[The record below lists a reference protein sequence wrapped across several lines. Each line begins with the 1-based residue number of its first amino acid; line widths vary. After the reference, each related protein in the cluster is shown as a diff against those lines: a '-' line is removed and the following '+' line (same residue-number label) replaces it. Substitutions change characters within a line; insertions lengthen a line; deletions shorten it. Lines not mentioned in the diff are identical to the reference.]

1 MARKMSNRITA
12 GLLALTLATTT
23 ALVGC
28 RTEKTKVAPNFSGYE
43 SIAELSTIECYYHN
57 VAKFSR
63 DADSGVFG
71 FMNHGYKKA
80 WFEYSGVVR
89 MGIDA
94 YKVTISEPD
103 ENNVVT
109 VSIPYARLIGDP
121 DVDEN
126 SMTEPLVETGWWT
139 ELTAEDK
146 LAMFSEA
153 QQKMRE
159 AAESDD
165 ALLAQARTRAK
176 DILEQY
182 VKSVGNQI
190 GEDYTVAFVDA
201 S

>member
-1 MARKMSNRITA
+1 MRRITNKFA
-12 GLLALTLATTT
+12 AVLLALV
-23 ALVGC
+23 LVSVTSLTGC
-28 RTEKTKVAPNFSGYE
+28 QSKEAKAAPNFSGYE

-57 VAKFSR
+57 VAKFSK

-71 FMNHGYKKA
+71 FMKHGYKKA
-80 WFEYSGVVR
+80 WFEYSGIVR

-94 YKVTISEPD
+94 YKVDISQPD
-103 ENNVVT
+103 EDNVVT
-109 VSIPYARLIGDP
+109 VTIPYARLMGDP
-121 DVDEN
+121 DVDET
-126 SMTEPLVETGWWT
+126 SLTEPLVETGWWT

-153 QQKMRE
+153 QTKMRE

-182 VKSVGNQI
+182 VKNVGQQL
-190 GEDYTVAFVDA
+190 GEEYTVNFVDA

>member
-1 MARKMSNRITA
+1 MRRMSNRVTA
-12 GLLALTLATTT
+12 GLLALVLAASTS
-23 ALVGC
+23 LVGC
-28 RTEKTKVAPNFSGYE
+28 QAEKTAATPNFSGYA

-63 DADSGVFG
+63 EADSGVFG

-94 YKVTISEPD
+94 YKVSISQPD
-103 ENNVVT
+103 ENNNVT

-153 QQKMRE
+153 QQKMKE

-182 VKSVGNQI
+182 VKNVGERI
-190 GEDYTVAFVDA
+190 GVEYTVTFVDA

>member
-1 MARKMSNRITA
+1 MRKMNRTAITRM
-12 GLLALTLATTT
+12 LALVLAAVP

-28 RTEKTKVAPNFSGYE
+28 QAETVKASPNFSGYE

-57 VAKFSR
+57 VAMFNQE
-63 DADSGVFG
+63 ADSGVFG
-71 FMNHGYKKA
+71 IMNHGYKKA
-80 WFEYSGVVR
+80 WFEYSGIVR

-94 YKVTISEPD
+94 YKVSISDPD

-109 VSIPYARLIGDP
+109 VAIPYARLIGDP
-121 DVDEN
+121 DVDE
-126 SMTEPLVETGWWT
+126 SSITEPLVETGWLT

-146 LAMFSEA
+146 LAMFAEA
-153 QQKMRE
+153 QQKMRD

-182 VKSVGNQI
+182 VKSVGKQI
-190 GEDYTVAFVDA
+190 GQDYTVNFVDA

>member
-1 MARKMSNRITA
+1 MHKTNKAVVA
-12 GLLALTLATTT
+12 GMLALALATTP

-28 RTEKTKVAPNFSGYE
+28 QAEAVKASPNFSGYE

-57 VAKFSR
+57 VAKFSQ
-63 DADSGVFG
+63 DADSGLFG

-94 YKVTISEPD
+94 YKVSISQPD

-109 VSIPYARLIGDP
+109 ISIPYARLIGDP
-121 DVDEN
+121 DVDE
-126 SMTEPLVETGWWT
+126 SSITEPLVETGWWT

-146 LAMFSEA
+146 LAMFAEA

-182 VKSVGNQI
+182 VKNVGQQL
-190 GEDYTVAFVDA
+190 GEEYTVTFVDA

>member
-1 MARKMSNRITA
+1 MRKVSKAAVA
-12 GLLALTLATTT
+12 GMLALALATTP
-23 ALVGC
+23 ALLGC
-28 RTEKTKVAPNFSGYE
+28 QAETVKANPNFSGYE

-57 VAKFSR
+57 VAKFNR
-63 DADSGVFG
+63 EADNGIFG
-71 FMNHGYKKA
+71 IMNHGYKKA

-94 YKVTISEPD
+94 YKVSISNPD
-103 ENNVVT
+103 ENNNVT

-121 DVDEN
+121 DVDE
-126 SMTEPLVETGWWT
+126 STITEPLVETGFWT

-146 LAMFSEA
+146 LAMFAEA

-182 VKSVGNQI
+182 VKNVGQQI
-190 GEDYTVAFVDA
+190 GQEYTVTFVDA
-201 S
+201 N